1 MPVVIDLANAE
12 TDIEDVRKITERN
25 TTEEYRDAVYTMF
38 LYTCGARD
46 HPDYG
51 ALDTIVEFGLENGY
65 VSDYDERMSE
75 LQQEYQEIREE
86 MADDNSPKGE
96 QKVSSLRAIVKYI
109 LFGDDKEKA
118 VRAKEIST
126 SNEWDLKFMI
136 PVV

>member
-1 MPVVIDLANAE
+1 MPVVVDLANAE

-46 HPDYG
+46 NPDYE
-51 ALDTIVEFGLENGY
+51 ALETIVKFGLENGY
-65 VSDYDERMSE
+65 ISDYDERMSE
-75 LQQEYQEIREE
+75 LQQEYEEIRGE
-86 MADDNSPKGE
+86 MADDNSPKSE
-96 QKVSSLRAIVKYI
+96 QKVSSLKAIVEYI
-109 LFGDDKEKA
+109 LLGEDKEKA

-126 SNEWDLKFMI
+126 SNGWDLKFMI